1 MARPKKN
8 NADYF
13 SHDADMRNDL
23 KVKALRNKFGITGY
37 AVWCMILEVLT
48 DKDYFEY
55 DWSEVSQELMSADF
69 GIDSS
74 LLMEIVEYCKKLK
87 LLTYDNSTNT
97 IFSQRHKERFNGLLT
112 KRERDRIRVFV
123 SDNSKQ
129 PEVFASENPQSKVKY
144 SKVNIIKNNNID
156 ICGLKPS
163 STGQLRE
170 VKKVFTPPSKED
182 VITYFAERAI
192 SPEDREYFAD
202 KFLNFYESKN
212 WMVGKNKMAN
222 WKAAASRSLEWEDK
236 RRIRHNLNT
245 SVNELWNYQ
254 K

>member
-74 LLMEIVEYCKKLK
+74 LLMEIVEY
-87 LLTYDNSTNT
+87 
-97 IFSQRHKERFNGLLT
+97 
-112 KRERDRIRVFV
+112 
-123 SDNSKQ
+123 
-129 PEVFASENPQSKVKY
+129 
-144 SKVNIIKNNNID
+144 
-156 ICGLKPS
+156 
-163 STGQLRE
+163 
-170 VKKVFTPPSKED
+170 
-182 VITYFAERAI
+182 
-192 SPEDREYFAD
+192 
-202 KFLNFYESKN
+202 
-212 WMVGKNKMAN
+212 
-222 WKAAASRSLEWEDK
+222 
-236 RRIRHNLNT
+236 
-245 SVNELWNYQ
+245 
-254 K
+254 